1 MKRYN
6 IHAALLIED
15 YNEINCENTPHTHNY
30 FELVF
35 IETGSGK
42 HCINSIDVPYQSG
55 SVFLLGPDDEHF
67 FQPHEQSNF
76 THFKFTELLF
86 MGQSIL
92 PDRKH
97 WLERIHPIL
106 TAPNLLPGDCLLHE
120 DDRKLVWDIKDVARR
135 EFKNEKEFFL
145 SILTNNV
152 TTILSI
158 VARNIIEKYNINQTA
173 VPTIY
178 INKSDQILAY
188 IRQHIYEADLLSI
201 EHLAAHFNMA
211 ENYISSFF
219 KKETGESIKQYIINY
234 RLYLLKYRLRHTSLS
249 ISELAHQLDFTD
261 ESHLTKAFKK
271 KFGITPKDYREQHA
285 TLLK

>member
-1 MKRYN
+1 MKRFN

-15 YNEINCENTPHTHNY
+15 YNETNCESSPHTHNY

-35 IETGSGK
+35 IQTGSGT
-42 HCINSIDVPYQSG
+42 HTINNVAVPYQNG
-55 SVFLLGPDDEHF
+55 SVFLLAPEDKHF
-67 FQPHEQSNF
+67 FQPQKPTQF

-97 WLERIHPIL
+97 WLERIRPVIN
-106 TAPNLLPGDCLLHE
+106 APNLMPGDCLLHD
-120 DDRKLVWDIKDVARR
+120 DDRELVWNIKVVAQR
-135 EFKNEKEFFL
+135 EYKNEKEFFL

-158 VARNIIEKYNINQTA
+158 IARNIIEKYTIGQTKP
-173 VPTIY
+173 PTIY
-178 INKSDQILAY
+178 LNKSDQILAY

-201 EHLAAHFNMA
+201 AHLAAHFNMS

-219 KKETGESIKQYIINY
+219 KKETGESIKQYIINF
-234 RLYLLKYRLRHTSLS
+234 RLHLLKYRLRHTSLS

-271 KFGITPKDYREQHA
+271 KFGITPKDYREQH
-285 TLLK
+285 TKLLK